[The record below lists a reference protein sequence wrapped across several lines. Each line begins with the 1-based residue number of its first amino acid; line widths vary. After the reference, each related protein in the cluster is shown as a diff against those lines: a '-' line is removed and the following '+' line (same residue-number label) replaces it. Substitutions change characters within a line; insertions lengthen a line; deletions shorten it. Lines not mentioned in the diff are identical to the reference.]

1 MVSGCIFCKILEGEL
16 PVSKVYEDAYVLAF
30 MDLYP
35 MLPGHV
41 LIIPKQHHV
50 SIQGLTPAF
59 RSHLFETG
67 TAVALAQMSTD
78 SPQAKLDC
86 AAHNFFINDGP
97 PANQHVPHVH
107 LHVLP
112 RAGGDLHK
120 AFLSFA
126 SRYNNFFGVS
136 AKRKRLD
143 ALAKNIAIHMPK
155 QVESP
160 LVEEC

>member
-1 MVSGCIFCKILEGEL
+1 MGEGCIFCKILEGEL
-16 PVSKVYEDAYVLAF
+16 PASKVYEDAYVLAF

-41 LIIPKQHHV
+41 LVIPKQHHG
-50 SIQGLTPAF
+50 SIQGLTPAL

-67 TAVALAQMSTD
+67 AEIAQAHTKT
-78 SPQAKLDC
+78 QAHC

-97 PANQHVPHVH
+97 AANQHVPHVH

-112 RAGGDLHK
+112 RTGSDLHK
-120 AFLSFA
+120 AILSFA
-126 SRYNNFFGVS
+126 SRYNNFFGIS

-143 ALAKNIAIHMPK
+143 SLAQNIAMHMPD

-160 LVEEC
+160 LIENC